1 MAINIGI
8 LITGNMAVG
17 SSGSSE
23 HPETRVKYTAASG
36 ITPREQTFNI
46 EGELTASSID
56 NIANVEEVD
65 IGNTVT
71 SIGQS
76 AFYGCTGLTS
86 VVIPDSVKSIG
97 AQAFRGCSGLTSVT
111 IPDSVTSIGNAA
123 FSGCSRLV
131 DENGFLVVGNVL
143 Y

>member
-71 SIGQS
+71 SIGED
-76 AFYGCTGLTS
+76 AFKNCSGLTNVTLPNVTSIGNYAFNGCYGLTS
-86 VVIPDSVKSIG
+86 VTIPSSVTSIG
-97 AQAFRGCSGLTSVT
+97 NYAFNGCYGLTSVT
-111 IPDSVTSIGNAA
+111 IPDGVTSIG
-123 FSGCSRLV
+123 
-131 DENGFLVVGNVL
+131 D
-143 Y
+143 